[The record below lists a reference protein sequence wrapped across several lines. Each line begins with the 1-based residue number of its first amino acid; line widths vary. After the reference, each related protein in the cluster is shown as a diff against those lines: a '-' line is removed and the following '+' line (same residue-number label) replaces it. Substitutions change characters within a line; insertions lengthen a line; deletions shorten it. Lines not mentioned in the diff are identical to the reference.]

1 MTYRSYRFLFPF
13 QRDLRR
19 IAVVLLALVGLVGL
33 AGCAGPAPTVRPQ
46 AAPDLNVAHRLPPE
60 IDKRLPARQKMVAI
74 ALQEWQRWGSQQ
86 VRVGR
91 DDSYCVITPSSLAP
105 MLPVQP
111 PPVIPGDTASAVP
124 DSADTEVLDDIEA
137 IAQASTS
144 GPPCLRFP
152 DGTGAEASAMGCQLA
167 QRYWAIVGR
176 VPDCTQITTGR
187 WAWSATF
194 LSWLMRAAGLNERQF
209 LTGASHAMYVVDA
222 RDGILPEPAF
232 RVAPLPAMPRVGD
245 MVCGGRGRDKYMN
258 DIAEIRFGGTP
269 MHCDLVVEVDTAARV
284 VKAIGG
290 NVQQSVSMSLIEL
303 GDSGQIDGVTNST
316 VPWLLVMRNQLP
328 M

>member
-1 MTYRSYRFLFPF
+1 M
-13 QRDLRR
+13 
-19 IAVVLLALVGLVGL
+19 VMLALAGL

-46 AAPDLNVAHRLPPE
+46 AMPDLSVARQLPP
-60 IDKRLPARQKMVAI
+60 DVDPRLPARQKLVAV
-74 ALQEWQRWGSQQ
+74 AMQEWQRWGSQQ

-91 DDSYCVITPSSLAP
+91 DDTYCVIRPSSLVPA
-105 MLPVQP
+105 LPAEPSSTAQANAL
-111 PPVIPGDTASAVP
+111 PGMARNADNEA
-124 DSADTEVLDDIEA
+124 ADTEAFDDVETS
-137 IAQASTS
+137 AQASPN

-152 DGTGAEASAMGCQLA
+152 DGTGAEATATGCQLA

-176 VPDCTQITTGR
+176 VPDCVQITTGR

-194 LSWLMRAAGLNERQF
+194 LSWLMREAGLNERQF

-232 RVAPLPAMPRVGD
+232 RVVPLPALPRAGD

-258 DIAEIRFGGTP
+258 DIAEIRFGATP
-269 MHCDLVVEVDTAARV
+269 MHCDLVVEVDMAARV

-316 VPWLLVMRNQLP
+316 VPWLLVMRNQLRR
-328 M
+328 

>member
-1 MTYRSYRFLFPF
+1 MTHVPYRSRFPF
-13 QRDLRR
+13 QHDVRR
-19 IAVVLLALVGLVGL
+19 VVVVLLALAALVGL
-33 AGCAGPAPTVRPQ
+33 AGCAGPASTVRPQ
-46 AAPDLNVAHRLPPE
+46 ATPVLNVAHRLPPE
-60 IDKRLPARQKMVAI
+60 IDKRLPVRQKMVAI
-74 ALQEWQRWGSQQ
+74 ALQEWQRWGGQQ

-91 DDSYCVITPSSLAP
+91 DDSYCVIAPSSLAP
-105 MLPVQP
+105 ALPIIP
-111 PPVIPGDTASAVP
+111 SPVGPADATSVAP
-124 DSADTEVLDDIEA
+124 DSADNEVLDDIEA
-137 IAQASTS
+137 IAQASTN
-144 GPPCLRFP
+144 GTPCLRFP

-176 VPDCTQITTGR
+176 VPDCMQITTGR

-258 DIAEIRFGGTP
+258 DIAEIRFGATP
-269 MHCDLVVEVDTAARV
+269 MHCDLVVEVDTTAHV

>member
-1 MTYRSYRFLFPF
+1 MMDFSYRSRLPC
-13 QRDLRR
+13 QRELRR
-19 IAVVLLALVGLVGL
+19 IAVVLSALAGL

-46 AAPDLNVAHRLPPE
+46 ATPDLNVVHRLPPE
-60 IDKRLPARQKMVAI
+60 IDKRLPVRQKIKAI
-74 ALQEWQRWGSQQ
+74 ALQEWQRWGGQQ

-105 MLPVQP
+105 ALPVQP
-111 PPVIPGDTASAVP
+111 PLVVPPHATSAAP

-137 IAQASTS
+137 IAQASTHAT
-144 GPPCLRFP
+144 PCLRFS
-152 DGTGAEASAMGCQLA
+152 DGTGAEASALGCQLA

-194 LSWLMRAAGLNERQF
+194 LSWLMREAGLNERQF

-232 RVAPLPAMPRVGD
+232 RVAPLPAMPRAGD

-303 GDSGQIDGVTNST
+303 GDSGQIDGVTNSA

-328 M
+328 G

>member
-1 MTYRSYRFLFPF
+1 MHAMTSCPHRFVCFFHLDF
-13 QRDLRR
+13 RR
-19 IAVVLLALVGLVGL
+19 IAVVLLALAGL

-46 AAPDLNVAHRLPPE
+46 AAPDLNVARQLPPDVDRRLPV
-60 IDKRLPARQKMVAI
+60 RQKMVAI

-91 DDSYCVITPSSLAP
+91 DDTYCVITPSSLAP
-105 MLPVQP
+105 ALPVQP
-111 PPVIPGDTASAVP
+111 VPAVQTDTVMAPLDNP
-124 DSADTEVLDDIEA
+124 DSEVLDDIEA
-137 IAQASTS
+137 IAQASADGMS
-144 GPPCLRFP
+144 CLRFP
-152 DGTGAEASAMGCQLA
+152 DGTGAEASATGCQLA

-194 LSWLMRAAGLNERQF
+194 LSWLMREAGLDERQF

-232 RVAPLPAMPRVGD
+232 RVMSLPALPRVGD

-258 DIAEIRFGGTP
+258 DISEIRFGATP
-269 MHCDLVVEVDTAARV
+269 MHCDLVVEVDMAARV

-303 GDSGQIDGVTNST
+303 GDSGQIDGITNST
-316 VPWLLVMRNQLP
+316 VPWLLVMRSQLP
-328 M
+328 G